1 MRPSLERPPRPVPD
15 AGFTLDTALLE
26 QRRQASSRRLHTLQ
40 VPALRLAGFCIL
52 CVILLVHD
60 LRAGVPFS
68 AMPLRWLG
76 PLNLTYALGSW
87 WVLRRW
93 YRRDARVDLALVMF
107 HLDLLVWLP
116 NLYQLEQ
123 RHLFFAYFL
132 LVRVIDQIGEGFRR
146 ALYFGHLIVVVYVAY
161 SVWVGL
167 HEPARAAWDDR
178 TVIALTMVLLGWY
191 VASTG
196 LVTQRLRERSREAV
210 RTARALVDSLAQ
222 KAQALQAQAIELEQ
236 ARGLAEQASV
246 AKSQFL
252 AVASHEIRTPMTA
265 ILGSTELLLGTPL
278 SEAQHRY
285 ARTAHRSATALLA
298 LIDDVLDLS
307 RIEARKLTLHPAPVD
322 LRALAGEAVDL
333 IAVTAR
339 GKPIALGWEVSP
351 RLPARLVADPQRLRQ
366 MIVNLLHNA
375 VKFTERGRVRL
386 ALAVLGTPPGA
397 PPRWRLSVQ
406 DTGIGIPPDLIEPI
420 FGAFAQA
427 DGSTTRRHGGSG
439 LGLAIVKEL
448 AQLMDGEVGV
458 ESVLGTGSH
467 FWVDLPLVEAPPSAG
482 SAPRLAPEPGTTAQD
497 GGPALRVLLA
507 EDDPVNQM
515 VVKEMLVLIGCEVD
529 VVGDGLAAR
538 EAAARAEHDIVF
550 MDCHMPAT
558 DGFGATRHIRDDER
572 RRGAGRVPIVALTAD
587 ALVSDRERC
596 LAAGMDDFMTKPVS
610 RAQLAATIERWT
622 DRRVRLAE
630 RW

>member
-15 AGFTLDTALLE
+15 AGFTLDSALLE

-76 PLNLTYALGSW
+76 PLNLAYALGSW

-93 YRRDARVDLALVMF
+93 YRRDAPVDLALVMF

-116 NLYQLEQ
+116 NLYQLEA
-123 RHLFFAYFL
+123 RHPFFAYFL

-146 ALYFGHLIVVVYVAY
+146 ALYFGHLIVLAYVGY
-161 SVWVGL
+161 SAWLGL
-167 HEPARAAWDDR
+167 HEPARVEWDER
-178 TVIALTMVLLGWY
+178 TVIALTMYLLGWY
-191 VASTG
+191 IASTG

-222 KAQALQAQAIELEQ
+222 KAQALQAQAVELEQ

-265 ILGSTELLLGTPL
+265 ILGSTELLLGTPM

-322 LRALAGEAVDL
+322 VRGLAGEAVEL

-339 GKPIALGWEVSP
+339 GKPIALGWEASP
-351 RLPARLVADPQRLRQ
+351 RLAARLMADPPRLRQ
-366 MIVNLLHNA
+366 LIVNLLHNA

-386 ALAVLGTPPGA
+386 ALTVLDTPPGA
-397 PPRWRLSVQ
+397 PPRWRLSVR
-406 DTGIGIPPDLIEPI
+406 DTGIGIAPDLIEPI

-467 FWVDLPLVEAPPSAG
+467 FWVDLPLVEAPPVDEP
-482 SAPRLAPEPGTTAQD
+482 APRPATEPDATAPNGQ
-497 GGPALRVLLA
+497 PALRVLLA

-515 VVKEMLVLIGCEVD
+515 VVREMLVLIGCEVD
-529 VVGDGLAAR
+529 VVGDGVAAR
-538 EAAARAEHDIVF
+538 KAAALGDHDIVF

-558 DGFGATRHIRDDER
+558 DGFDATRHIRDDER
-572 RRGAGRVPIVALTAD
+572 RRGAARVPIVALTAD

-596 LAAGMDDFMTKPVS
+596 LEAGMDDFMTKPVS

-622 DRRVRLAE
+622 GRRTRPAE

>member
-15 AGFTLDTALLE
+15 AGFTLDSALLE

-116 NLYQLEQ
+116 NLYQLEG

-146 ALYFGHLIVVVYVAY
+146 ALYFGHLIVLAYVAY
-161 SVWVGL
+161 SVWLGL

-178 TVIALTMVLLGWY
+178 TVIALTMYLLGWY

-222 KAQALQAQAIELEQ
+222 KARDLQAQAIELEQ
-236 ARGLAEQASV
+236 ARGLAEQANV

-307 RIEARKLTLHPAPVD
+307 RIEARKLVLHPAPVD
-322 LRALAGEAVDL
+322 LRVLAADAVEL

-339 GKPIALGWEVSP
+339 GKPITLGWEASQ
-351 RLPARLVADPQRLRQ
+351 RLPARLMADPQRLRQ

-386 ALAVLGTPPGA
+386 KLAVLDTPPGA

-467 FWVDLPLVEAPPSAG
+467 FWVDLPLVEAAPDAG
-482 SAPRLAPEPGTTAQD
+482 PAPGPAPEPGATAPP
-497 GGPALRVLLA
+497 GHPALRVLLA

-529 VVGDGLAAR
+529 VVGDGAAAR
-538 EAAARAEHDIVF
+538 EAAARGEHDIVF

-572 RRGAGRVPIVALTAD
+572 RRGAARVPIVALTAD

-596 LAAGMDDFMTKPVS
+596 LEVGMDDFMTKPVS

-622 DRRVRLAE
+622 GRRSRLAD